1 MVQCSDSTLYTGV
14 TTNIDKRL
22 HDHNATKAG
31 ARYTRVRR
39 PVILVYLEPASDR
52 GTAQRREAVLRKSSR
67 EDKLAA
73 IALYKKAQKGRVGGA
88 VG

>member
-39 PVILVYLEPASDR
+39 PVLLVYLEPASDR

-73 IALYKKAQKGRVGGA
+73 IALYTQAQKRLADDAKG
-88 VG
+88 